1 MENLR
6 NLEIEGGNEDIE
18 SFPDEGLL
26 PRGIFSL
33 RISRF
38 ENLSTLN
45 QLGFRDTKGLETMEI
60 DGCDKLRISMEEDLP
75 PSLSCLR
82 ISSCS
87 LLSEKLAEQG
97 TECVFSIPYVEI
109 DGEIFS

>member
-1 MENLR
+1 M
-6 NLEIEGGNEDIE
+6 E
-18 SFPDEGLL
+18 SFPEEGLL

-33 RISRF
+33 RISGF
-38 ENLSTLN
+38 ENLGRLN
-45 QLGFRDTKGLETMEI
+45 RLGFRDAKGLETLEI
-60 DGCDKLRISMEEDLP
+60 DGCDKLRISMEDGDLFP

-87 LLSEKLAEQG
+87 LLSEKLAEEV
-97 TECVFSIPYVEI
+97 TECVFGVPYVEI